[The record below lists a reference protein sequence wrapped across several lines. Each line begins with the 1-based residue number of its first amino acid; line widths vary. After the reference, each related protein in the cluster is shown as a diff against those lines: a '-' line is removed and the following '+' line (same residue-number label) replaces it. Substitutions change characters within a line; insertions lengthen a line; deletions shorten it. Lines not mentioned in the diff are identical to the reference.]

1 MRFPLDIPN
10 KKAYII
16 YLSNRQYPTRGKEK
30 KTMYRSIKGKT
41 LSQKVQAIL
50 ELAKARAR
58 EAGEGYADTDH
69 ILTALFDY
77 GENNPFLK
85 WLEKK
90 GIPPAA
96 AREQV
101 RSVIENLRSRLDSLS
116 HSYQNALMGM
126 MEGIKS
132 RYPIAFAERAMAVL
146 LDVTERELEAR
157 LMGRAS
163 NDYTPIRLQRWA
175 PSRRRAAG
183 DIFSVFGDFFG
194 EPAGRGW
201 SLKEEVI
208 RVPRALVNRIREA
221 GAAAGVHADDSD
233 AVLADLADA
242 HEKLVDSL
250 AELAGHG
257 IDPRRIITRVRKE
270 LLGREPDEIRLSRM
284 SSRVMEAAADQA
296 SDTIKVNDL
305 AAALMALSDTAGGNV
320 LSQIVHASGEAKSPE
335 KAKAEMAEEERSN
348 LERFT
353 RDLTALA
360 RDGKLDPVVGRDAEI
375 TQIMEVLTRRQK
387 NNPVLVGEAGVGKTA
402 IAEGLAQRIA
412 EGSVPPAL
420 AGKKILSLDMGAL
433 VAGTRY
439 RGDFEE
445 RIKGVLDEA
454 RAAGDV
460 ILFID
465 EIHNLVGAGRAEGSM
480 DAANLL
486 KPALARGDFQV
497 IGATT
502 PDEYRQYIEKDSAL
516 ERRFQ
521 MVWVSEPDP
530 ETTLRILEGL
540 RPRYEKHHGVRFTD
554 EALEA
559 AVRLTG
565 RYVQA
570 RHQPDKAIDALDQA
584 GSRVRIRSAEPNALS
599 GELAELKSRLAE
611 AEEAEDAAREAELR
625 KQIAE
630 LEKGRAGKQDS
641 LVVDAEDIAE
651 VVSGWT
657 GIPMSRLVAE
667 EKQRLLEIENVL
679 HGRVIAQDE
688 AVKKVSEAIR
698 RSRAGVSDP
707 RRPMGSFL
715 FLGPTG
721 VGKTELARA
730 LAEFLFGDEDAMVRL
745 DMSEFK
751 EEHSVSKLIGSPPGY
766 VGYEEGG
773 KLTEAVRRRPYT
785 ILLLDEVEKAHPRVF
800 DLFLQVLDDGR
811 LTDAHGRTVSFRNA
825 VIIMTSNIG
834 SFYLQEALK
843 RGSEEAFAE
852 AEKRVLDEV
861 SKSFRP
867 EFLNRIDEIV
877 VFRPL
882 RKDEIKS
889 IVDLMIRKLNSRLEE
904 QGIAVELSEEA
915 RDWLA
920 ERGYEPSLGARPLR
934 RLIQREIENRLS
946 EMILREELKEGD
958 AVLVEVEEGRLVLK
972 GNPTVS
978 TDSGTGDQPT
988 S

>member
-1 MRFPLDIPN
+1 MILALDSPG
-10 KKAYII
+10 KKAYIL
-16 YLSNRQYPTRGKEK
+16 YLSDRQSHNQGKRE

-50 ELAKARAR
+50 DLAKA
-58 EAGEGYADTDH
+58 EANRSGDGYADTDH
-69 ILTALFDY
+69 LLTALFSY
-77 GENNPFLK
+77 NENNPFLK
-85 WLEKK
+85 WLERK

-101 RSVIENLRSRLDSLS
+101 KASVENISNQLDGIARSYENALKSMMDGLRSR
-116 HSYQNALMGM
+116 
-126 MEGIKS
+126 
-132 RYPIAFAERAMAVL
+132 YPSQFAEKAVSLL
-146 LDVTERELEAR
+146 LDVTEKELEAR
-157 LMGRAS
+157 LMGRSS
-163 NDYTPIRLQRWA
+163 NDYTTVRLQRWA
-175 PSRRRAAG
+175 PSRRSTT
-183 DIFSVFGDFFG
+183 DVFSLFEEFFG
-194 EPAGRGW
+194 ESVGRGW
-201 SLKEEVI
+201 ALREEVV
-208 RVPRALVNRIREA
+208 RVPRALINRIREA
-221 GAAAGVHADDSD
+221 GATSGVSADESD
-233 AVLADLADA
+233 AVLAELADA
-242 HEKLVDSL
+242 HEKLSDSL
-250 AELAGHG
+250 SELSRHG
-257 IDPRRIITRVRKE
+257 IDPRRVIARVRKE
-270 LLGREPDEIRLSRM
+270 LLGRDTGDVKLSRM
-284 SSRVMEAAADQA
+284 TIRVMEAAADQA
-296 SDTIKVNDL
+296 AENIKVNDL
-305 AAALMALSDTAGGNV
+305 ASALMAVSGTVGGDILSRLVKGAY
-320 LSQIVHASGEAKSPE
+320 GEEKSPE
-335 KAKAEMAEEERSN
+335 KLRAEMAEEEKSN

-353 RDLTALA
+353 RDLTVLA
-360 RDGKLDPVVGRDAEI
+360 REGKLDPVIGRDSEI
-375 TQIMEVLTRRQK
+375 TQVMEVLTRRQK

-420 AGKKILSLDMGAL
+420 KDKKLLSLDMGAL

-454 RAAGDV
+454 KSSGNV

-530 ETTLRILEGL
+530 ETTLKILKGL
-540 RPRYEKHHGVRFTD
+540 RPRYESHHGVKFTD

-559 AVRLTG
+559 AVRLTE

-584 GSRVRIRSAEPNALS
+584 GSRVRIRAQSKS
-599 GELAELKSRLAE
+599 KKGELEDLRKQLSE
-611 AEEAEDAAREAELR
+611 AEDAEDAAREEELR
-625 KQIAE
+625 RRIAE
-630 LEKGRAGKQDS
+630 MEGSEDS
-641 LVVDAEDIAE
+641 GELVVGPEDIAE

-657 GIPMSRLVAE
+657 GIPMSKLVTE
-667 EKQRLLEIENVL
+667 EKQRLLEIEKVL
-679 HGRVIAQDE
+679 HGRIIAQDE
-688 AVKKVSEAIR
+688 AVRKVSEAIR

-707 RRPMGSFL
+707 KRPLGSFL

-721 VGKTELARA
+721 VGKTELSRA

-785 ILLLDEVEKAHPRVF
+785 VILLDEVEKAHPRVF

-811 LTDAHGRTVSFRNA
+811 LTDSHGRTVSFRNA

-843 RGSEEAFAE
+843 RGTEEAFSEAE
-852 AEKRVLDEV
+852 ARVLEEV
-861 SKSFRP
+861 KKAFRP

-882 RKDEIKS
+882 KLEEIRS
-889 IVDLMIRKLNSRLEE
+889 IVDLMIKNLNKRLSE
-904 QGIAVELSEEA
+904 QGLSVELSDEA

-920 ERGYEPSLGARPLR
+920 GRGYEPSQGARPLR
-934 RLIQREIENRLS
+934 RLIQREIENKLS
-946 EMILREELKEGD
+946 EMILREELTDGD
-958 AVLVEVEEGRLVLK
+958 AVLVRVEDGCLLLERKPKKK
-972 GNPTVS
+972 GSVRN
-978 TDSGTGDQPT
+978 
-988 S
+988 

>member
-1 MRFPLDIPN
+1 
-10 KKAYII
+10 
-16 YLSNRQYPTRGKEK
+16 
-30 KTMYRSIKGKT
+30 MYRNIKGKT

-50 ELAKARAR
+50 ELAKSEARK
-58 EAGEGYADTDH
+58 AGEGYADTDH
-69 ILTALFDY
+69 LLLALFSYD
-77 GENNPFLK
+77 ENNPFLK

-90 GIPPAA
+90 GIPSGAA
-96 AREQV
+96 KEQV
-101 RSVIENLRSRLDSLS
+101 LRAVESLGGQLEGVARSYKKVLAGMMDGIRSRF
-116 HSYQNALMGM
+116 
-126 MEGIKS
+126 
-132 RYPIAFAERAMAVL
+132 PTAFAERAMSVL
-146 LDVTERELEAR
+146 LDVTERELESR
-157 LMGRAS
+157 LTGRGPG
-163 NDYTPIRLQRWA
+163 DYTSLRLQRWA
-175 PSRRRAAG
+175 PSRRRDYG
-183 DIFSVFGDFFG
+183 DVFSFFEEFFG
-194 EPAGRGW
+194 EVGARGW
-201 SLKEEVI
+201 TLREEVVRI
-208 RVPRALVNRIREA
+208 PKALVNRIREA
-221 GAAAGVHADDSD
+221 GAATGVRAEDSD
-233 AVLADLADA
+233 VVLAELADA
-242 HEKLVDSL
+242 HEKILDSL
-250 AELAGHG
+250 MELAGHG
-257 IDPRRIITRVRKE
+257 IDPRRIITRVRRE
-270 LLGREPDEIRLSRM
+270 LLGQEPDEVKLSRM
-284 SSRVMEAAADQA
+284 TTRVMEAAADQA

-305 AAALMALSDTAGGNV
+305 AAALMSVSGTAGGEI
-320 LSQIVHASGEAKSPE
+320 LSRLVQAAGEPGSPAR
-335 KAKAEMAEEERSN
+335 AKAEMAEEEKSN

-360 RDGKLDPVVGRDAEI
+360 KEGKLDPVIGRDSEI
-375 TQIMEVLTRRQK
+375 TQVMEVLTRRQK

-402 IAEGLAQRIA
+402 IVEGLAQRIA
-412 EGSVPPAL
+412 QGSVPDAL
-420 AGKKILSLDMGAL
+420 AGKRILSLDMGAL

-454 RAAGDV
+454 KSRGDV

-530 ETTLRILEGL
+530 ETTLEILKGL
-540 RPRYEKHHGVRFTD
+540 RPRYEKHHGVKFTD

-559 AVRLTG
+559 AVKLTE

-584 GSRVRIRSAEPNALS
+584 GSRVRIRSGKE
-599 GELAELKSRLAE
+599 GLAELKARLAE
-611 AEEAEDAAREAELR
+611 AEEAEDAEREAELR
-625 KQIAE
+625 KRIAE
-630 LEKGRAGKQDS
+630 LEGRGE
-641 LVVDAEDIAE
+641 LVVRAEDVAE
-651 VVSGWT
+651 VISGWT
-657 GIPMSRLVAE
+657 GIPVSKLVTE
-667 EKQRLLEIENVL
+667 EKKRLLEIEKAL
-679 HGRVIAQDE
+679 HARVIAQDE
-688 AVKKVSEAIR
+688 AVRKVAEAIR

-707 RRPMGSFL
+707 RRPLGSFL

-721 VGKTELARA
+721 VGKTELAKA
-730 LAEFLFGDEDAMVRL
+730 LAEFVFGDEDAMVRL

-785 ILLLDEVEKAHPRVF
+785 VILLDEIEKAHPRVF

-825 VIIMTSNIG
+825 IIIMTSNIG

-843 RGSEEAFAE
+843 RGTDNAFEE
-852 AEKRVLDEV
+852 AEKRVLEEV
-861 SKSFRP
+861 SRSFRP

-882 RKDEIKS
+882 TRDQIRA
-889 IVDLMIRKLNSRLEE
+889 IVDLMIGKLNERLRD
-904 QGIAVELSEEA
+904 QGLSVKLTDAA

-946 EMILREELKEGD
+946 EMILRDEVGEGD
-958 AVLVEVEEGRLVLK
+958 TVLVDARDGAITLEKAL
-972 GNPTVS
+972 
-978 TDSGTGDQPT
+978 T

>member
-1 MRFPLDIPN
+1 
-10 KKAYII
+10 
-16 YLSNRQYPTRGKEK
+16 
-30 KTMYRSIKGKT
+30 MYRNIKGKT

-50 ELAKARAR
+50 ELAKSEARKS
-58 EAGEGYADTDH
+58 GEGYADTDH
-69 ILTALFDY
+69 LLVALFSYD
-77 GENNPFLK
+77 ENNPFLK
-85 WLEKK
+85 WLEKR
-90 GIPPAA
+90 GIPPGA

-101 RSVIENLRSRLDSLS
+101 SVAVESLKGQLDGVARSYEKVLAGMMDGIRSRFP
-116 HSYQNALMGM
+116 A
-126 MEGIKS
+126 
-132 RYPIAFAERAMAVL
+132 AFAERAMSVL
-146 LDVTERELEAR
+146 LDVTERELESR
-157 LMGRAS
+157 LMGRGPG
-163 NDYTPIRLQRWA
+163 DYTSMRLQRWA
-175 PSRRRAAG
+175 PSRRRGYG
-183 DIFSVFGDFFG
+183 DVFSLFEDFFG
-194 EPAGRGW
+194 EARGW
-201 SLKEEVI
+201 TLREEVVRI
-208 RVPRALVNRIREA
+208 PKALVNRIREA
-221 GAAAGVHADDSD
+221 GAATGVHAEDSD
-233 AVLADLADA
+233 IVLAELADA

-250 AELAGHG
+250 VELAGHG
-257 IDPRRIITRVRKE
+257 VDPRRIITRIRRR
-270 LLGREPDEIRLSRM
+270 LLGQEPGEVKLSRM
-284 SSRVMEAAADQA
+284 TTRVMEAAADQA
-296 SDTIKVNDL
+296 SETIKVNDL
-305 AAALMALSDTAGGNV
+305 AAALMAVSGTAGGEL
-320 LSQIVHASGEAKSPE
+320 LSRIVRASGEPE
-335 KAKAEMAEEERSN
+335 TPARAKAEMAEEEKSN

-360 RDGKLDPVVGRDAEI
+360 REGKLDPVIGRDSEI
-375 TQIMEVLTRRQK
+375 TQVMEVLTRRQK

-412 EGSVPPAL
+412 QGSVPEAL
-420 AGKKILSLDMGAL
+420 AGKKVLSLDMGAL

-454 RAAGDV
+454 KSRGDV

-521 MVWVSEPDP
+521 VVWVPEPDP
-530 ETTLRILEGL
+530 ETTLEILKGL
-540 RPRYEKHHGVRFTD
+540 RPRYEKHHRVKFTD

-559 AVRLTG
+559 AVKLTE

-584 GSRVRIRSAEPNALS
+584 GSRVRIRSGQSVAGS
-599 GELAELKSRLAE
+599 DELAELKARLAE
-611 AEEAEDAAREAELR
+611 AEEAEDASRESELR
-625 KQIAE
+625 KRIAE
-630 LEKGRAGKQDS
+630 LEGRGE
-641 LVVDAEDIAE
+641 LVVRAEDVAE
-651 VVSGWT
+651 VISGWT
-657 GIPMSRLVAE
+657 GIPVSKLVTE
-667 EKQRLLEIENVL
+667 EKKRLLEIEKAL
-679 HGRVIAQDE
+679 HARVIAQDE
-688 AVKKVSEAIR
+688 AVRKVAEAIR

-707 RRPMGSFL
+707 KRPLGSFL

-730 LAEFLFGDEDAMVRL
+730 LAEFIFGDEDAMVRL

-785 ILLLDEVEKAHPRVF
+785 VLLLDEVEKAHPRVF

-825 VIIMTSNIG
+825 IIIMTSNIG

-843 RGSEEAFAE
+843 RGSESAFAE
-852 AEKRVLDEV
+852 AEKMVLEEV

-882 RKDEIKS
+882 TLDQIKA
-889 IVDLMIRKLNSRLEE
+889 IVDLMIGKLNERLKD
-904 QGIAVELSEEA
+904 QRLSVELTDAA

-920 ERGYEPSLGARPLR
+920 DRGYEPSLGARPLR

-946 EMILREELKEGD
+946 EMILRDELAEGDKVLVDVKEGQL
-958 AVLVEVEEGRLVLK
+958 ALEK
-972 GNPTVS
+972 S
-978 TDSGTGDQPT
+978 PT

>member
-1 MRFPLDIPN
+1 
-10 KKAYII
+10 
-16 YLSNRQYPTRGKEK
+16 
-30 KTMYRSIKGKT
+30 MYRSIKGKT
-41 LSQKVQAIL
+41 LSKKVQAII
-50 ELAKARAR
+50 ELAKAEAR
-58 EAGEGYADTDH
+58 GTGEGYVDTDH
-69 ILTALFDY
+69 ILTALFAY
-77 GENNPFLK
+77 KENNPFLK
-85 WLEKK
+85 WLEKR
-90 GIPPAA
+90 GIPPAVA
-96 AREQV
+96 GEQV
-101 RSVIENLRSRLDSLS
+101 SGAVESLRVQLDGVARSYE
-116 HSYQNALMGM
+116 NALRGM
-126 MEGIKS
+126 MDGIKS
-132 RYPIAFAERAMAVL
+132 RFPVAFAVRSMSVL
-146 LDVTERELEAR
+146 LDVAERELESR
-157 LMGRAS
+157 LMGRGS
-163 NDYTPIRLQRWA
+163 GDYTSLRLQRWA
-175 PSRRRAAG
+175 PSRRRDPG
-183 DIFSVFGDFFG
+183 DVFSLFEDFFG
-194 EPAGRGW
+194 EGRARGW
-201 SLKEEVI
+201 SLREEVV
-208 RVPRALVNRIREA
+208 RVPKTLVNRTREA
-221 GAAAGVHADDSD
+221 GAATGVPAEGSD
-233 AVLADLADA
+233 AVLAELADA
-242 HEKLVDSL
+242 HEKLLDSL
-250 AELAGHG
+250 LELAGHG
-257 IDPRRIITRVRKE
+257 IDPRRIITRVRRK
-270 LLGREPDEIRLSRM
+270 LLGQEPAETRLSRM
-284 SSRVMEAAADQA
+284 AIRVMEAAADQA
-296 SDTIKVNDL
+296 SETIKVNDL
-305 AAALMALSDTAGGNV
+305 AAALMAVSDTAGGNV
-320 LSQIVHASGEAKSPE
+320 LSQLVKASGEMRSPT
-335 KAKAEMAEEERSN
+335 KAKAEMAEEEKSN

-360 RDGKLDPVVGRDAEI
+360 REGKLDPVIGRDTEI

-402 IAEGLAQRIA
+402 IAEGLAQKIA
-412 EGSVPPAL
+412 EGSVPDAL
-420 AGKKILSLDMGAL
+420 AGKKIFSLDMGAL

-454 RAAGDV
+454 KASGDI

-521 MVWVSEPDP
+521 MVWVSEPNP

-540 RPRYEKHHGVRFTD
+540 RPKYEKHHQVRFTD

-559 AVRLTG
+559 AVRLTD

-584 GSRVRIRSAEPNALS
+584 GSRVRIRTGQPAAESDKLS
-599 GELAELKSRLAE
+599 DLKSRLAE
-611 AEEAEDAAREAELR
+611 AEEAEDTEQEAELKKR
-625 KQIAE
+625 IAE
-630 LEKGRAGKQDS
+630 LGGSGKSDK
-641 LVVDAEDIAE
+641 LVVSAEDVAD

-657 GIPMSRLVAE
+657 GIPVSRLVTE
-667 EKQRLLEIENVL
+667 EKQRLLEIESAL
-679 HGRVIAQDE
+679 HARVIAQDE

-707 RRPMGSFL
+707 KRPLGSFL

-785 ILLLDEVEKAHPRVF
+785 VLLLDEVEKAHPRVF
-800 DLFLQVLDDGR
+800 DLFLQVLDEGR

-834 SFYLQEALK
+834 SFYLEEALM
-843 RGSEEAFAE
+843 RGSEEAFVQ

-861 SKSFRP
+861 NKSFRP
-867 EFLNRIDEIV
+867 EFLNRIDEVV

-882 RKDEIKS
+882 RLEEIKS
-889 IVDLMIRKLNSRLEE
+889 IVDLMIKRLNGRLEE
-904 QGIAVELSEEA
+904 QGLFVELTDEA
-915 RDWLA
+915 RDYLA
-920 ERGYEPSLGARPLR
+920 ERGYEPSHGARPLR

-946 EMILREELKEGD
+946 EMILRDEIGEGD
-958 AVLVEVEEGRLVLK
+958 VVLVSVEEGRLALK
-972 GNPTVS
+972 RKTDKEKLTPTS
-978 TDSGTGDQPT
+978 QEPGTADQPT

>member
-1 MRFPLDIPN
+1 
-10 KKAYII
+10 
-16 YLSNRQYPTRGKEK
+16 
-30 KTMYRSIKGKT
+30 MYRSIKGKT

-50 ELAKARAR
+50 ELAKTEARN
-58 EAGEGYADTDH
+58 AGEGYADTDH
-69 ILTALFDY
+69 VLTALFAY
-77 GENNPFLK
+77 EENNPFLK
-85 WLEKK
+85 WLEKR
-90 GIPPAA
+90 GVPPAA
-96 AREQV
+96 ARQQV
-101 RSVIENLRSRLDSLS
+101 SGAVESLRGQLDGVALS
-116 HSYQNALMGM
+116 YENALRGM
-126 MEGIKS
+126 MDGIKS
-132 RYPIAFAERAMAVL
+132 RFPAAFAKKSMSVL
-146 LDVTERELEAR
+146 LEVTERELESR
-157 LMGRAS
+157 LMGRGS
-163 NDYTPIRLQRWA
+163 GDYTSMRLQRWA
-175 PSRRRAAG
+175 PSRRRESG
-183 DIFSVFGDFFG
+183 DVFSLFEDFFG
-194 EPAGRGW
+194 EAGARGW
-201 SLKEEVI
+201 SLREEVV

-221 GAAAGVHADDSD
+221 GATVGVPSEDSD
-233 AVLADLADA
+233 AVLAELADA
-242 HEKLVDSL
+242 HEKLLDSL

-257 IDPRRIITRVRKE
+257 IDPRRIITRVRKG
-270 LLGREPDEIRLSRM
+270 LLGQEPGEVRLSRM
-284 SSRVMEAAADQA
+284 TIRVMEAAADQA
-296 SDTIKVNDL
+296 SETIKVNDL
-305 AAALMALSDTAGGNV
+305 AAALMAVSGTAGGNV
-320 LSQIVHASGEAKSPE
+320 LSQLVQAVGETRSPAR
-335 KAKAEMAEEERSN
+335 AKAEMAEEERSN

-360 RDGKLDPVVGRDAEI
+360 REGKLDPVIGRDPEI
-375 TQIMEVLTRRQK
+375 TQLMEVLTRRQK

-402 IAEGLAQRIA
+402 IAEGLAQKIA
-412 EGSVPPAL
+412 TGSVPDAL
-420 AGKKILSLDMGAL
+420 GKKRILSLDMGAL

-445 RIKGVLDEA
+445 RVKGVLDEA
-454 RAAGDV
+454 KASGDV

-540 RPRYEKHHGVRFTD
+540 RARYEGHHQVRFTD
-554 EALEA
+554 DAILA
-559 AVRLTG
+559 AVRLTD

-584 GSRVRIRSAEPNALS
+584 GSRVRIRAGQPAAES
-599 GELAELKSRLAE
+599 DELAELRSRLAE
-611 AEEAEDAAREAELR
+611 AEEAEDAEREAELKKR
-625 KQIAE
+625 IADLCGSSKSNE
-630 LEKGRAGKQDS
+630 I
-641 LVVDAEDIAE
+641 VVRAEDVAE

-657 GIPMSRLVAE
+657 GIPVSKLVTE
-667 EKQRLLEIENVL
+667 EKQRLLEIESAL
-679 HGRVIAQDE
+679 HARVIAQDE
-688 AVKKVSEAIR
+688 AVTKVAEAIR

-707 RRPMGSFL
+707 KRPLGSFL

-773 KLTEAVRRRPYT
+773 KLTETVRRRPYT
-785 ILLLDEVEKAHPRVF
+785 VLLLDEVEKAHPRVF

-834 SFYLQEALK
+834 SVYLQDALK
-843 RGSEEAFAE
+843 RGSEEAFAD

-861 SKSFRP
+861 TRGFRP
-867 EFLNRIDEIV
+867 EFLNRIDEVV

-882 RKDEIKS
+882 RLEEIKS
-889 IVDLMIRKLNSRLEE
+889 IVDLMIKRLNDRLGE
-904 QGIAVELSEEA
+904 QGLSVELSDGA
-915 RDWLA
+915 KDYLA
-920 ERGYEPSLGARPLR
+920 DRGYEPSHGARPLR
-934 RLIQREIENRLS
+934 RLIQREIENKLS
-946 EMILREELKEGD
+946 EMILRDELKEGD
-958 AVLVEVEEGRLVLK
+958 VVLVNAEEGRLVLK
-972 GNPTVS
+972 RKSKKRKS
-978 TDSGTGDQPT
+978 TMGKQEPGTEDQIT